1 MRKDRE
7 EHCVIA
13 LEWRPEG
20 SRSPGRSMD
29 HGEGWWNMKE
39 KQLSG
44 SHGRMS
50 EPSQHIVVGRKRM
63 SKPYVPYG
71 MQRYRIGF
79 LTDHSL
85 PPGRTSKFG
94 LGLFFK

>member
-1 MRKDRE
+1 
-7 EHCVIA
+7 
-13 LEWRPEG
+13 
-20 SRSPGRSMD
+20 
-29 HGEGWWNMKE
+29 MKE

-50 EPSQHIVVGRKRM
+50 EPSQHIVVSRKRM

-85 PPGRTSKFG
+85 PPGREWSVKNFNLDSG
-94 LGLFFK
+94 SF